1 MPVSQAGP
9 SKYQR
14 VPDGYWILDTG
25 QEIFAIANAV
35 QTPVSLLIVRKQI
48 YIVCYIVSQINTITN
63 IGVNV
68 GRKKAQ
74 GSAHL
79 ECILGRYIAD
89 IWKVQDDHG
98 IIIMTSSTIIMIIM
112 TVKVGLVRPR
122 PWNNRDVWCS
132 GALVADR

>member
-1 MPVSQAGP
+1 MGP

>member
-79 ECILGRYIAD
+79 ECILGRYTESAGRSWYHHHD
-89 IWKVQDDHG
+89 QQHHHHDHHDCKGWSCETEAVEQPRCLVQWG
-98 IIIMTSSTIIMIIM
+98 S
-112 TVKVGLVRPR
+112 
-122 PWNNRDVWCS
+122 CC
-132 GALVADR
+132 

>member
-1 MPVSQAGP
+1 MTVGDELTERGP
-9 SKYQR
+9 YFNKADRGSNACITSRPQQ
-14 VPDGYWILDTG
+14 VPEGTLPLKDGYWILDTG

-89 IWKVQDDHG
+89 IWT
-98 IIIMTSSTIIMIIM
+98 IMVSS
-112 TVKVGLVRPR
+112 
-122 PWNNRDVWCS
+122 S
-132 GALVADR
+132 

>member
-1 MPVSQAGP
+1 MGP

-98 IIIMTSSTIIMIIM
+98 IIIMI
-112 TVKVGLVRPR
+112 VKVGLVRPR

>member
-1 MPVSQAGP
+1 M
-9 SKYQR
+9 
-14 VPDGYWILDTG
+14 
-25 QEIFAIANAV
+25 
-35 QTPVSLLIVRKQI
+35 SLLIVRKQI